1 MAVKNSEIVAFFED
15 LATKHLKILHDAS
28 AHKHFYRM
36 ELDEFAKGT
45 SNMTGNN
52 MILEVIPFKYDGSNR
67 DNSFKVRDVAF
78 LITKSLP
85 TINKIAVSDA
95 FDECE
100 AIVDDVLSMLQ
111 RARCGFNKTLI
122 TYDPETIECL
132 QISDGKNFGI
142 RCFVSVKSS
151 HNFDVITANWLE
163 DDSN

>member
-15 LATKHLKILHDAS
+15 LATKHLKILHDVS
-28 AHKHFYRM
+28 ARKHFFRM

-45 SNMTGNN
+45 SNLTGNN
-52 MILEVIPFKYDGSNR
+52 MILEVIPFKYDGSI
-67 DNSFKVRDVAF
+67 RDVAF

-85 TINKIAVSDA
+85 TVTKVAISDA

-132 QISDGKNFGI
+132 QISDGKNFGV

-151 HNFDVITANWLE
+151 HNFDVITANWIE